1 MKYLIIRYIF
11 VLSLKRGIDGI
22 KTVNFFLK
30 IILDRRFILVDL
42 HSISEQ
48 GLPLKETERFCE
60 SLKFISIT

>member
-11 VLSLKRGIDGI
+11 VLRLKRGIDGV